1 MNLIEEDDEPAWTYT
16 YDPEDAEGMDD
27 DDEYDPDFQDE
38 PEEEDGDDDDEF
50 HGSNHL
56 SLTLDHT
63 ETDHAQMLR
72 TARTAT

>member
-27 DDEYDPDFQDE
+27 DEYDPDFQDE
-38 PEEEDGDDDDEF
+38 PEEEEGDDDDEY
-50 HGSNHL
+50 HGNGHL
-56 SLTLDHT
+56 PFALSHT
-63 ETDHAQMLR
+63 ETNHAQMPR